1 MATYTRLSGILVVTV
16 ALLVSLPVV
25 MMLFAWPMMGV
36 GWWMHGPA
44 DGGRPAGPGGFGEA
58 MPTQML
64 DFWLVGLL
72 LVVGI
77 RYLLYR
83 ALSGTITTRAR
94 RTPAGLRSR
103 RTHRRGVRGPPRAI
117 RVVSAPR

>member
-1 MATYTRLSGILVVTV
+1 MATDTRLSGILVVTV

-25 MMLFAWPMMGV
+25 MMPFAWPMMGM

-58 MPTQML
+58 VPTRML
-64 DFWLVGLL
+64 GFWLVGLL

-77 RYLLYR
+77 GYLLYR
-83 ALSGTITTRAR
+83 ALSGDDHNPRSKNSGGPTLAANSPTGSTRTA
-94 RTPAGLRSR
+94 ASDW
-103 RTHRRGVRGPPRAI
+103 
-117 RVVSAPR
+117 SS